1 MKRRLFSQAML
12 YAIKGVDGGKE
23 KGGIVCSGGSEEGVG
38 GGCSHGKWYKIL
50 LQQHNN
56 TQYCADVQ
64 FMLYTS
70 GSRLKFLLTRELL
83 FCNKIENNKVA
94 NSIKKVWLR
103 SSIWMITPQ
112 DFTWRLQN
120 NISYLIIIDIAHYL
134 PHNPFPS
141 MQTLDFQSQHQ
152 LPQYDKLKY
161 VTCVLQE
168 EMIW

>member
-1 MKRRLFSQAML
+1 MH
-12 YAIKGVDGGKE
+12 KGKWGWGG
-23 KGGIVCSGGSEEGVG
+23 C
-38 GGCSHGKWYKIL
+38 CSHGKWYKIL
-50 LQQHNN
+50 LQKHNN
-56 TQYCADVQ
+56 THCADLQ

-103 SSIWMITPQ
+103 SSIWMITLQ
-112 DFTWRLQN
+112 DFTWRLNN
-120 NISYLIIIDIAHYL
+120 NISYLIIIDIAQYL

-141 MQTLDFQSQHQ
+141 RQTLDFQSQHQ
-152 LPQYDKLKY
+152 LLQYDKLKY

>member
-1 MKRRLFSQAML
+1 ML

-23 KGGIVCSGGSEEGVG
+23 KGDIVCTRGSEG
-38 GGCSHGKWYKIL
+38 GGDVVHMENDTKFCCRN
-50 LQQHNN
+50 NN
-56 TQYCADVQ
+56 THCADLQ

-103 SSIWMITPQ
+103 SSIWMITLQ
-112 DFTWRLQN
+112 DFTWRLNN

-152 LPQYDKLKY
+152 LLQYDKLKY